1 MMIID
6 QWGGR
11 SAGENSLNELLVV
24 ELGLLVHLQLLEQ
37 FVKFIVAEFLSQT
50 CHHIPESL
58 DRDRGAFWFEN
69 RLHGFYE
76 FILSLRFFILA
87 TSKFG
92 YLAMS
97 AKKSENSNRP
107 LPSLSTILPHS
118 ANSASVGV

>member
-1 MMIID
+1 MIID

-69 RLHGFYE
+69 RLHGLDELVF
-76 FILSLRFFILA
+76 SLRLLIL
-87 TSKFG
+87 TKLRCM
-92 YLAMS
+92 YLAIS
-97 AKKSENSNRP
+97 ARKSENSNRP
-107 LPSLSTILPHS
+107 LPSLSTILAHS